1 LKFFL
6 KLNHR
11 INVLLLNLQSLKRA
25 KNFVPMF
32 ILPSS
37 NRVIVLLI
45 ACLLLAG
52 CSGTNLANRPANNL
66 YCDNF
71 ILYEM
76 CARDSNRDG
85 IVDYTYFQESK
96 EIFMYRDR
104 LPRRIPAGFGVHRC
118 AMPMEEDLIVT
129 TSRVFYIDESSSL
142 LEKTDIRGAMM
153 LKYMTKLPEV
163 TACNMRAEQALADD

>member
-1 LKFFL
+1 ML
-6 KLNHR
+6 
-11 INVLLLNLQSLKRA
+11 
-25 KNFVPMF
+25 
-32 ILPSS
+32 ILSIS
-37 NRVIVLLI
+37 NRVIGLLS

-52 CSGTNLANRPANNL
+52 CSGANLADRPANDL

-104 LPRRIPAGFGVHRC
+104 LPRRIPAGFAVHRC
-118 AMPMEEDLIVT
+118 AMPMEEDLVVT
-129 TSRVFYIDESSSL
+129 TSRVFYVDESSSL

-153 LKYMTKLPEV
+153 LKYMAKLPDV
-163 TACNMRAEQALADD
+163 MACNMRAEEALADD

>member
-1 LKFFL
+1 MS
-6 KLNHR
+6 
-11 INVLLLNLQSLKRA
+11 LQSQMGA
-25 KNFVPMF
+25 KKFVFMF
-32 ILPSS
+32 ALSS
-37 NRVIVLLI
+37 SIRTIVLLSGY
-45 ACLLLAG
+45 LLLVG
-52 CSGTNLANRPANNL
+52 CSTAYLANRPANDL

-104 LPRRIPAGFGVHRC
+104 LPRRIPVGFGVHRC
-118 AMPMEEDLIVT
+118 AMPMEEDLIAT
-129 TSRVFYIDESSSL
+129 TSRVFYIDDSSSL
-142 LEKTDIRGAMM
+142 LEKADIRGAMM

-163 TACNMRAEQALADD
+163 TACNMRADQALADD

>member
-1 LKFFL
+1 
-6 KLNHR
+6 
-11 INVLLLNLQSLKRA
+11 
-25 KNFVPMF
+25 MF
-32 ILPSS
+32 IFSIW
-37 NRVIVLLI
+37 NRVILLLSG
-45 ACLLLAG
+45 CLLLAG

-71 ILYEM
+71 VLYEM

-118 AMPMEEDLIVT
+118 AMPMEEDLIAT
-129 TSRVFYIDESSSL
+129 TSRVFYIDDSSSL

>member
-1 LKFFL
+1 MTTVDNFL
-6 KLNHR
+6 
-11 INVLLLNLQSLKRA
+11 SLFTR
-25 KNFVPMF
+25 
-32 ILPSS
+32 PSS
-37 NRVIVLLI
+37 IRT
-45 ACLLLAG
+45 LALVTSSVFLVSCAG
-52 CSGTNLANRPANNL
+52 NYSGQRPVNSL

-71 ILYEM
+71 VLYEM

-118 AMPMEEDLIVT
+118 AMPMEEDLVAT
-129 TSRVFYIDESSSL
+129 TSRVFHIDDSSSL

-153 LKYMTKLPEV
+153 LKYMAKLPEV
-163 TACNMRAEQALADD
+163 TACNMRADAALADD

>member
-1 LKFFL
+1 MIIVRNFSSVFA
-6 KLNHR
+6 R
-11 INVLLLNLQSLKRA
+11 SSGIRVLA
-25 KNFVPMF
+25 
-32 ILPSS
+32 
-37 NRVIVLLI
+37 LI
-45 ACLLLAG
+45 ASNLFLASCAG
-52 CSGTNLANRPANNL
+52 NYIGERPVNSL

-71 ILYEM
+71 VIYEM

-118 AMPMEEDLIVT
+118 AMPMEEDLVVT
-129 TSRVFYIDESSSL
+129 TSRVFHIDDSSSL

-163 TACNMRAEQALADD
+163 TACNMRADEEALADDS

>member
-1 LKFFL
+1 MSLQSQMRAKKFVSMFAL
-6 KLNHR
+6 SSSIR
-11 INVLLLNLQSLKRA
+11 TVVLLGGY
-25 KNFVPMF
+25 
-32 ILPSS
+32 
-37 NRVIVLLI
+37 
-45 ACLLLAG
+45 LLLAG
-52 CSGTNLANRPANNL
+52 CSTAYLANRPANDL

-71 ILYEM
+71 VLYEM

-104 LPRRIPAGFGVHRC
+104 LPRRIPVGFGVHRC
-118 AMPMEEDLIVT
+118 AMPMEEDLIAT
-129 TSRVFYIDESSSL
+129 TSRVFYIDDSSSL

-163 TACNMRAEQALADD
+163 TACNMRADQALADD

>member
-1 LKFFL
+1 MFL
-6 KLNHR
+6 KLNYR
-11 INVLLLNLQSLKRA
+11 IRVLLLDLQSQKRV
-25 KNFVPMF
+25 KKFVSMF
-32 ILPSS
+32 IRSS
-37 NRVIVLLI
+37 NNRVIALLS

-52 CSGTNLANRPANNL
+52 CSGVNLADRPVNNL

-71 ILYEM
+71 VLYEM

-85 IVDYTYFQESK
+85 IVDYTYFQETK
-96 EIFMYRDR
+96 EIFMYRNR

-118 AMPMEEDLIVT
+118 AMPMEEDLITT
-129 TSRVFYIDESSSL
+129 TSRVFYIDDSSSL

-163 TACNMRAEQALADD
+163 TACNMRADQALADD

>member
-1 LKFFL
+1 
-6 KLNHR
+6 
-11 INVLLLNLQSLKRA
+11 
-25 KNFVPMF
+25 MF
-32 ILPSS
+32 ILPSK
-37 NRVIVLLI
+37 NRVIALLI
-45 ACLLLAG
+45 GCLLLAG
-52 CSGTNLANRPANNL
+52 CSTVNLVDRPVNNL

-71 ILYEM
+71 VLYEI

-118 AMPMEEDLIVT
+118 AMPMEEDLIAT
-129 TSRVFYIDESSSL
+129 TSRVFFIDDLSSL

-163 TACNMRAEQALADD
+163 TACNMRAEQALTDD

>member
-1 LKFFL
+1 MFL
-6 KLNHR
+6 KLNYHLR
-11 INVLLLNLQSLKRA
+11 VLLLSLQSQMRA
-25 KNFVPMF
+25 KKFVSMF
-32 ILPSS
+32 IHSS
-37 NRVIVLLI
+37 NNRIIALLSGY
-45 ACLLLAG
+45 LLLAG
-52 CSGTNLANRPANNL
+52 CSTANLANRPVNDL

-71 ILYEM
+71 VFYEM

-104 LPRRIPAGFGVHRC
+104 LPRRIPTGFGVHRC
-118 AMPMEEDLIVT
+118 AMPMEEDLITT
-129 TSRVFYIDESSSL
+129 TSRVFYIDDSSSL

-163 TACNMRAEQALADD
+163 TACNMRADQALADD

>member
-1 LKFFL
+1 
-6 KLNHR
+6 
-11 INVLLLNLQSLKRA
+11 
-25 KNFVPMF
+25 MF
-32 ILPSS
+32 ALPSS
-37 NRVIVLLI
+37 IRTVVLLGGY
-45 ACLLLAG
+45 LLLAG
-52 CSGTNLANRPANNL
+52 CSTAHLANRPANAL

-71 ILYEM
+71 VLYEM
-76 CARDSNRDG
+76 CASDSNRDG

-104 LPRRIPAGFGVHRC
+104 LPRRIPVGFGVHRC
-118 AMPMEEDLIVT
+118 AMPMEEDLIAT

>member
-1 LKFFL
+1 MK
-6 KLNHR
+6 
-11 INVLLLNLQSLKRA
+11 LQSQKRA
-25 KNFVPMF
+25 KNFIAMF

-37 NRVIVLLI
+37 NRVIALLI

-71 ILYEM
+71 VLYEM

-118 AMPMEEDLIVT
+118 AMPMEEDLIAT

-163 TACNMRAEQALADD
+163 TACNMRAEQALADE

>member
-1 LKFFL
+1 
-6 KLNHR
+6 
-11 INVLLLNLQSLKRA
+11 LNLQSQKRIKKRA
-25 KNFVPMF
+25 FMR
-32 ILPSS
+32 ILSSS
-37 NRVIVLLI
+37 NRVIALLS
-45 ACLLLAG
+45 ACLLLVG
-52 CSGTNLANRPANNL
+52 CSGANLAARPVNNL

-71 ILYEM
+71 VLYEI

-118 AMPMEEDLIVT
+118 AMPMEEDLIAT
-129 TSRVFYIDESSSL
+129 TSRVFFIDDLSSL

-163 TACNMRAEQALADD
+163 TACNMRAEQALTDD

>member
-1 LKFFL
+1 
-6 KLNHR
+6 
-11 INVLLLNLQSLKRA
+11 
-25 KNFVPMF
+25 MF
-32 ILPSS
+32 IRSS
-37 NRVIVLLI
+37 NNRVIALLSGY
-45 ACLLLAG
+45 LLLAA
-52 CSGTNLANRPANNL
+52 CSTANLADRPVNDL

-71 ILYEM
+71 VLYEM

-118 AMPMEEDLIVT
+118 AMPMEEDLITT

-163 TACNMRAEQALADD
+163 TACNMRADQVIADDD